1 MFRHFS
7 AAHKPGN
14 VVKHLLRVP
23 LCISEGGLDN
33 IEVFTEGT
41 PTPVTAV
48 QVLPICN
55 KIGQLMLTHAHE
67 GFLAFGGED
76 HPQLGE
82 HTHTLMQLMLRNR
95 VGCEDAIKRVN
106 AGTAEDDL
114 LQLCHWCCLSTGPQS
129 LLEVADASSAPIP
142 DYGCTGVH
150 VPRFCGT

>member
-33 IEVFTEGT
+33 VEVFTEGA

-48 QVLPICN
+48 QVFPICN

-95 VGCEDAIKRVN
+95 VGREDAIKRVN

-129 LLEVADASSAPIP
+129 LLEVAGASPAPIP